1 MPTLEERVEQL
12 EADLP
17 TRRGYVVELQSLRQ
31 GQQLL
36 LQRVDSLEGDM
47 AEVKSD
53 LAEVK
58 SDVAGLKTDVAGL
71 KSDFAEVK
79 SDLKLILQHFKIET

>member
-1 MPTLEERVEQL
+1 MPTLEERVAQL

-36 LQRVDSLEGDM
+36 LQRMDGVELRMGAIEQRMGAVERRLDRLESDM
-47 AEVKSD
+47 AEVKPD
-53 LAEVK
+53 L
-58 SDVAGLKTDVAGL
+58 
-71 KSDFAEVK
+71 AEVK
-79 SDLKLILQHFKIET
+79 SDLKLILRHFKIET

>member
-31 GQQLL
+31 GQRLL
-36 LQRVDSLEGDM
+36 LQRVDSLENDM

-58 SDVAGLKTDVAGL
+58 SDVAGLK
-71 KSDFAEVK
+71 SDFVEVK

>member
-36 LQRVDSLEGDM
+36 LQRMDSVEQRMGSVEQRLDGLEGD
-47 AEVKSD
+47 V
-53 LAEVK
+53 
-58 SDVAGLKTDVAGL
+58 
-71 KSDFAEVK
+71 AEVK

>member
-31 GQQLL
+31 GQQFL
-36 LQRVDSLEGDM
+36 LQRMDALEQRVGRLESDM
-47 AEVKSD
+47 AEVKST
-53 LAEVK
+53 LAEMT
-58 SDVAGLKTDVAGL
+58 TDL
-71 KSDFAEVK
+71 KS
-79 SDLKLILQHFKIET
+79 ILQHFKIET